1 MMLSLVGEAL
11 WFILPA
17 YFANASPVIFGG
29 GRPIDGGRKFRD
41 GRPIFGPGKTVR
53 GFLGGLSV
61 GTIIGGFQTL
71 TTNDLEL
78 LPLAFLLSLG
88 ALCGD
93 LFGSFVKRRLG
104 FERGRPFPLLD
115 QLGFLLFAV
124 ICFAITCSISFDFHH
139 SSSNNSNHSSASQ
152 LFCLFTW
159 TEKRAILKYK
169 FFEKPIFISKA

>member
-41 GRPIFGPGKTVR
+41 GRSIFGPGKTVR

-124 ICFAITCSISFDFHH
+124 IFALPLRVPSLSIFIILLVITPIIHLLANCFAYS
-139 SSSNNSNHSSASQ
+139 
-152 LFCLFTW
+152 LG
-159 TEKRAILKYK
+159 LKKEPY
-169 FFEKPIFISKA
+169 